1 MNTVDII
8 NKISASHSLSS
19 GRTEMIL
26 SIVFEKITE
35 KLKKDGTINIKGFG
49 EFNVTDK
56 SYREG
61 AGVASP
67 GKYINFIPDKYFLEK
82 INT

>member
-8 NKISASHSLSS
+8 NKLSVTHSLSS
-19 GRTEMIL
+19 GRAEMIL

-35 KLKKDGTINIKGFG
+35 KLKKDGSVSIHDFG

-56 SYREG
+56 VHSEQT
-61 AGVASP
+61 ASASAR
-67 GKYINFIPDKYFLEK
+67 KFINFRPDKYFLEK